1 MSHVLYAYEV
11 TVRRKNDSAERLL
24 GNFDDAGSDLLA
36 QMHAFFEDPDA
47 QTWVDAEANAAVEV
61 HQVYGPEDTEPRAVA
76 AMVNAGESGVS
87 SEIRA
92 LLDGQITKDVA
103 FRRMREH
110 VEFVKV
116 LVLAALPGARSK
128 GFLIAHSPSG
138 RGVKTR
144 FWETFK
150 AWFAG
155 RFPDFVIEMNPCA
168 PEGFYRSLAAEGD
181 LKRVMLV
188 RQLKPADRVSEDDS
202 RWFEPQILGRISTV
216 VSPVGRLKFLRK
228 QPFVDALGDD
238 DALQSLLTLRGET
251 YDEIRTTFRDR
262 RTGREHSIVM
272 SAGGLRTPRA
282 GYDVTDQIEHDGDGD
297 PTYASLRAA
306 ALGYLDLLRV

>member
-1 MSHVLYAYEV
+1 MSHVLHAYEV
-11 TVRRKNDSAERLL
+11 TVRRKNDPAERLL
-24 GNFDDAGSDLLA
+24 GNFDESGSDLLQ
-36 QMHAFFEDPDA
+36 QMQAFFSDPKA
-47 QTWVDAEANAAVEV
+47 QTWVDSEANAAVEV
-61 HQVYGPEDTEPRAVA
+61 HQVHGPDAAESRVVD

-92 LLDGQITKDVA
+92 LLDGQITREVA

-150 AWFAG
+150 AWFAD
-155 RFPDFVIEMNPCA
+155 RFPDYVVEVNQCA
-168 PEGFYRSLAAEGD
+168 PEGFYRRLAAESE
-181 LKRVMLV
+181 LKRVTLV
-188 RQLKPADRVSEDDS
+188 RQLKPTDRFSEDDS
-202 RWFEPQILGRISTV
+202 RWFDEQTLGRMSTV
-216 VSPVGRLKFLRK
+216 ISPVGRLKFLRK
-228 QPFVDALGDD
+228 QAFVQALNDD
-238 DALQSLLTLRGET
+238 DALKSLLVLRGET
-251 YDEIRTTFRDR
+251 YEEIRTTFRDR

-272 SAGGLRTPRA
+272 SAGGMRTPRA
-282 GYDVTDQIEHDGDGD
+282 GYDVTDQIEHDQRGD
-297 PTYASLRAA
+297 PTYPSLRAA
-306 ALGYLDLLRV
+306 ALAYLDLLRA